1 MTSPAITRDPEDE
14 RVVARLMELGAT
26 DEEILAVMAQRKQR
40 RAMQAP
46 APRPESPIPFRA
58 PPPGMPASPSTQ
70 RATPEDLLGGSDQ
83 VQQFSG
89 QEYKNLATGI
99 GQGLKTG
106 GKNMLDLL
114 RIGTG
119 GPAAAMQVS
128 AERAVSPRVAPQT
141 DNVAQ
146 RAGQMGGQMLAEA
159 PAYMLGGAA
168 VRGVGAMLGANVK
181 NPFLK
186 AVLTRYIDGAGFW
199 KNTAAAIPTNVA
211 EGLAVEFALH
221 PEAVST
227 PENILR
233 TALYSTTGS
242 LFDGYA
248 GAKLTQQAIR
258 TATTEAQ
265 AKAARDAFDETV
277 KRADELFAE
286 QAAAPMPSALDV
298 GLQQEGK
305 IGMTEAQ
312 RVAVLRGEGGSDLPS
327 AYEAAMRK
335 QDELQ
340 REVQAALQAE
350 YDKRIAELQ
359 NIQAPKPEESILIR
373 PKKTKEVP
381 DPIQEAYNRGMQAR
395 IDRFLKMQE
404 RKPIE
409 AEMTFM
415 VDPAES
421 STLNMGGR
429 TSDQINMGAG
439 LIVDKDGIP
448 MIGPDPNRALMTAE
462 ELQSYAD
469 ILSTFSVGA
478 NAAKAKRIE
487 TMRMRL
493 DYLSTLMTKQGVER
507 SIGTQRKYLKQ
518 LSDDFYELL
527 ELPGALDRPAAPFGI
542 TPKERAFTE
551 AEQALFKL
559 KGDKAPK
566 EPKVKKR
573 REFGDVAGRP
583 TENDLL
589 TMDAEAAMNLGTLD
603 NPMIPPARFNAVG
616 VVQEVPVA
624 GEATVVIPPPDPIP
638 AAGQNNGP
646 PIVSAGVVDP
656 TYAAVVRKINEEL
669 ISPPG
674 GKRPA
679 PLLERVKGWPGYLRQ
694 HLQDRFIPIRGMVQ
708 ETYDVLSSS
717 GATRRAAQL
726 ALKRDGGMY
735 LPKLEAD
742 GTWKGVM
749 EDAPVQALPLD
760 KVMNMAGT
768 RLNELTALLVAKRT
782 LAQENIATGM
792 TIGEARTIIAATA
805 DDAFL
810 NQLAAE
816 YRKTTNFMLDY
827 AVRLGRL
834 DGGIADKW
842 KKLEYVPLP
851 REFNINRWHKFY
863 DSRVGSTRQI
873 RNIWELTSEQ
883 MFSTIERSQRNY
895 ALSRLADEARLDPI
909 KFNDIIAPV
918 PGEIGE
924 KVFEK
929 EIKSFLE
936 MGATEQEARELVEQM
951 YAGALDQTD
960 KTVVIFHKG
969 VPQKYRVNEPLRV
982 ALEAM
987 NPMEL
992 SAVSYVMSLISR
1004 PIRFT
1009 TGASLDLSFMGPL
1022 SDVVVASAKAGTP
1035 ADAIKTIGNTLKGA
1049 WQIFTTTPVASRLGL
1064 TPNAEYMRAVN
1075 AGLGFGG
1082 RFIADVPVAYTP
1094 KTGGA
1099 QRAVKAIEK
1108 TYDNIGDA
1116 FESVLTPLN
1125 NAARLGLYLTHL
1137 NKGAS
1142 PQQAAAFSNKALGNW
1157 NTVGASMR
1165 GWSLIT
1171 EFGNVGIQS
1180 AVAAAETFKKMGIN
1194 PRNITNPRKFLEEVS
1209 TSTAATA
1216 GFLTVGLGGV
1226 TLPTL
1231 YFLDASKDDEEI
1243 NALRKTNNY
1252 DFYYWREPS
1261 GEIARMKKPGWWIT
1275 PLFGSS
1281 IEAMLDGF
1289 GKEERDRLLTSFIN
1303 NFSFNPI
1310 PIQIQTGLGLAFDVR
1325 NPMAAITPGG
1335 ASAIPIVP
1343 RGQQDVIPEAQG
1355 GPETSVL
1362 AGAVAS
1368 TGVAS
1373 PYKID
1378 YLLDQML
1385 GVDGAALVRY
1395 VTGGTAGTEGRVP
1408 ILGRF
1413 DVRPGQQT
1421 EGSIKFYDDLEKS
1434 RKFEN
1439 TVKELQLKG
1448 EEQKLEAYIRENEQ
1462 YAGMYPRLLG
1472 IAEKVG
1478 KVNALLRYISADPVM
1493 TKEGKINAMKEYKAM
1508 LDEVFREY
1516 AKARK
1521 EMVQ

>member
-14 RVVARLMELGAT
+14 RVIARLMELGAT
-26 DEEILAVMAQRKQR
+26 DEEILAVIAQRKQR
-40 RAMQAP
+40 RVAQAP

-58 PPPGMPASPSTQ
+58 PPPGMPASPEP
-70 RATPEDLLGGSDQ
+70 ATPQDLLGGSDQ

-99 GQGLKTG
+99 GQGLKVG
-106 GKNMLDLL
+106 AKNTLDLL
-114 RIGTG
+114 RLAGG
-119 GPAAAMQVS
+119 GPAAAMNL
-128 AERAVSPRVAPQT
+128 ATERVVSPRAAPQT
-141 DNVAQ
+141 ENIAQ
-146 RAGQMGGQMLAEA
+146 RVGQMGGQMLGEL
-159 PAYMLGGAA
+159 PAYALGGAA
-168 VRGVGAMLGANVK
+168 ARGVGATLGAGVK

-186 AVLTRYIDGAGFW
+186 AILTRYVDGAGFW
-199 KNTAAAIPTNVA
+199 KNTAAAVPTNIA

-221 PEAVST
+221 PETVNT

-233 TALYSTTGS
+233 TALYSMTGS

-265 AKAARDAFDETV
+265 ARAARDAFDETV
-277 KRADELFAE
+277 KRTNELLAE
-286 QAAAPMPSALDV
+286 QAAAPMPSALDI
-298 GLQQEGK
+298 GMQQEGK

-312 RVAVLRGEGGSDLPS
+312 RRAVLRGEGGGDLPTATQAANIKLS
-327 AYEAAMRK
+327 AI
-335 QDELQ
+335 DE
-340 REVQAALQAE
+340 EVQKAIQAE
-350 YDKRIAELQ
+350 ADRRIEELK
-359 NIQAPKPEESILIR
+359 NIEAPKPEESLLIR
-373 PKKTKEVP
+373 PKKPVKEVL
-381 DPIQEAYNRGMQAR
+381 DPIQEAYNRGMKAR
-395 IDRFLKMQE
+395 IDGFLKMQT
-404 RKPIE
+404 RRPIE

-415 VDPAES
+415 VDPGES

-439 LIVDKDGIP
+439 LIVDKDGLP

-469 ILSTFSVGA
+469 ILSTFQVGA

-507 SIGTQRKYLKQ
+507 SIETQRKYLKQ

-527 ELPGALDRPAAPFGI
+527 ELPGALDKRVGPFGI
-542 TPKERAFTE
+542 TPKRQLTE
-551 AEQALFKL
+551 AEQALFNL
-559 KGDKAPK
+559 KGRKPPK
-566 EPKVKKR
+566 EAKPRKR
-573 REFGDVAGRP
+573 VEFGDVAGRP
-583 TENDLL
+583 TEDDLML
-589 TMDAEAAMNLGTLD
+589 RDAEAAMNLGTLD
-603 NPMIPPARFNAVG
+603 NPLIPQPRFNAVG
-616 VVQEVPVA
+616 VVQEIPVA

-646 PIVSAGVVDP
+646 PITSASVVDP
-656 TYAAVVRKINEEL
+656 TYAAVVRKINEDL
-669 ISPPG
+669 MSPPG
-674 GKRPA
+674 GKRPV
-679 PLLERVKGWPGYLRQ
+679 PLLERMKDWPQHVRQ
-694 HLQDRFIPIRGMVQ
+694 HLQDRFIPIRGLLQ

-726 ALKRDGGMY
+726 ALKNDGGML

-742 GTWKGVM
+742 GSWRGAM
-749 EDAPVQALPLD
+749 EDTPVQALPLD
-760 KVMNMAGT
+760 KIMNTAGT

-792 TIGEARTIIAATA
+792 TIGEAKTVIAATA
-805 DDAFL
+805 DDVFL
-810 NQLAAE
+810 NQLATE
-816 YRKTTNFMLDY
+816 YRKTTDFMLDY

-834 DGGIADKW
+834 DSGIAAKW
-842 KKLEYVPLP
+842 KTLEYVPLP
-851 REFNINRWHKFY
+851 REFNVNRWHKFY
-863 DSRVGSTRQI
+863 DKRTGSTRQI

-883 MFSTIERSQRNY
+883 MFATIERSQRNY
-895 ALSRLADEARLDPI
+895 AMSRLADQARLDPERF
-909 KFNDIIAPV
+909 KDIMAPV
-918 PGEIGE
+918 PGEIGD

-929 EIKSFLE
+929 EINSFLAT
-936 MGATEQEARELVEQM
+936 GATEQEARELVEQM

-960 KTVVIFHKG
+960 KTVVVFHKG
-969 VPQKYRVNEPLRV
+969 IPQKYRVNEPLRV
-982 ALEAM
+982 AIEAM

-992 SAVSYVMSLISR
+992 SVLSYAMSLISR

-1009 TGASLDLSFMGPL
+1009 TGAALDLSFMGPL
-1022 SDVVVASAKAGTP
+1022 SDIVVASAKAGSP
-1035 ADAIKTIGNTLKGA
+1035 ADAVKTIGNTLKGA
-1049 WQIFTTTPVASRLGL
+1049 WQIFTTTPIGARLGL

-1082 RFIADVPVAYTP
+1082 RFVADVPSTYTP
-1094 KTGGA
+1094 KTLGA
-1099 QRAVKAIEK
+1099 QRVVRTVEK
-1108 TYDNIGDA
+1108 TYDNMGDA

-1137 NKGAS
+1137 NKGLT
-1142 PQQAAAFSNKALGNW
+1142 PQQAAAASNKALGNW
-1157 NTVGASMR
+1157 NTIGASMR

-1194 PRNITNPRKFLEEVS
+1194 PRNITNPKKFLEDISES
-1209 TSTAATA
+1209 SAATA
-1216 GFLTVGLGGV
+1216 GFLTVGIGGV

-1231 YFLDASKDDEEI
+1231 YFLYASKDDEKI
-1243 NALRKTNNY
+1243 NALRKANNY
-1252 DFYYWREPS
+1252 DYYYWREPN
-1261 GEIARMKKPGWWIT
+1261 GEIGRARKLGWWIT
-1275 PLFGSS
+1275 PMFGSS

-1289 GKEERDRLLTSFIN
+1289 GKEERDRLITSFIN
-1303 NFSFNPI
+1303 NFTFNPI

-1325 NPMAAITPGG
+1325 NPMSAIMPGG
-1335 ASAIPIVP
+1335 ADAIPIVP
-1343 RGQQDVIPEAQG
+1343 RGQRDVIPEAQG
-1355 GPETSVL
+1355 GPETSGL
-1362 AGAVAS
+1362 ASAVAS
-1368 TGVAS
+1368 TGIAS
-1373 PYKID
+1373 PYKVD

-1395 VTGGTAGTEGRVP
+1395 VTGGAAGTESRVP

-1448 EEQKLEAYIRENEQ
+1448 DEMKLKAYMEENKQ
-1462 YAGMYPRLLG
+1462 YAGLYPRLLG
-1472 IAEKVG
+1472 MAEKVG
-1478 KVNALLRYISADPVM
+1478 KVNALLRYIAADPVM
-1493 TKEGKINAMKEYKAM
+1493 TKEGKINATKEYKAM